1 MTLSQLS
8 IHRKVAMTC
17 VILML
22 VILGLFAYRKIGIDL
37 LPKFDVPYVQV
48 TAVYPGASPE
58 EIEVDVARR
67 IEDAIASIE
76 GLKHI
81 TTVCMENA
89 AALTLEFELGT
100 DVDVMIHQVRE
111 KLNTIMD
118 DFPSAMKTPQL
129 SKININAIPVV
140 TLFLTGTR
148 TLDEMYDYVDDKL
161 SDQFSS
167 IPGVGEVRIHGGNE
181 DQLHMQQ
188 RRPSS
193 RMPEMIP
200 M

>member
-1 MTLSQLS
+1 
-8 IHRKVAMTC
+8 
-17 VILML
+17 
-22 VILGLFAYRKIGIDL
+22 
-37 LPKFDVPYVQV
+37 
-48 TAVYPGASPE
+48 
-58 EIEVDVARR
+58 
-67 IEDAIASIE
+67 
-76 GLKHI
+76 
-81 TTVCMENA
+81 MENA

-111 KLNTIMD
+111 KINTIMD
-118 DFPSAMKTPQL
+118 DFPDAVETPQL

-181 DQLHMQQ
+181 VQLHIILNREKMAAANLTVAEVLQKVAKNNIKLPVG
-188 RRPSS
+188 RVRV
-193 RMPEMIP
+193 
-200 M
+200 